1 MPRAVPTTGHCFNF
15 TKASTFQ
22 FHMDRKQALEF
33 AAVLL
38 AAMQKTEP
46 TIRVWVKCTQPSK
59 TGQAAVPGEMKSST

>member
-1 MPRAVPTTGHCFNF
+1 
-15 TKASTFQ
+15 
-22 FHMDRKQALEF
+22 MDRKQALEF